1 MRIDEKIRDGKLL
14 QRGEIKKKYTYK
26 SVNVL

>member
-1 MRIDEKIRDGKLL
+1 MRIDEKIRDGKLQ
-14 QRGEIKKKYTYK
+14 QRGEIKKKDTYK